1 MKNPSK
7 HPAPITAPVVAPTA
21 SAAQASELEQP
32 LTAADFEFL
41 SGLDPQVAGDERV
54 RSDMLALLTEA
65 ETVEALT
72 KYAPMLSAFGLN
84 PGATLTNVAQIN
96 RLQRLRRRLELAQ
109 SVATRQLQATGAP
122 SMEFVSQ
129 LHRFLAGTPEQSPVR
144 VAFSLFLAQWQ
155 ANFRAGGRPAKA
167 DKAAAEK
174 PAEPAADKTPP
185 TK

>member
-7 HPAPITAPVVAPTA
+7 HPIPMQVAVDTPTVSTAQTPAP
-21 SAAQASELEQP
+21 EQP
-32 LTAADFEFL
+32 LTAADFAFL
-41 SGLDPQVAGDERV
+41 SGLDPQVAGDDRV
-54 RSDMLALLTEA
+54 RSDMIALLTED
-65 ETVEALT
+65 ETVEALS
-72 KYAPMLSAFGLN
+72 KYAPMLAAFGLN
-84 PGATLTNVAQIN
+84 PGATLTNVAQIS

>member
-7 HPAPITAPVVAPTA
+7 HPIPMQVAVDTPTVSTAQTPAP
-21 SAAQASELEQP
+21 EQP
-32 LTAADFEFL
+32 LTAADFAFL
-41 SGLDPQVAGDERV
+41 SGLDPQVAGDDRV
-54 RSDMLALLTEA
+54 RSDMIALLTEA
-65 ETVEALT
+65 ETVEALS
-72 KYAPMLSAFGLN
+72 KYAPMLAAFGVN
-84 PGATLTNVAQIN
+84 AGTTLDQVDQIR

-109 SVATRQLQATGAP
+109 GVATRHLQATGAP

-155 ANFRAGGRPAKA
+155 QNFRNGGRPAKA
-167 DKAAAEK
+167 EKSPDAE
-174 PAEPAADKTPP
+174 AKTPP